1 MKIVKATILN
11 FVKTSFVVENNK
23 QQIKVKRQITYV
35 KYPV

>member
-11 FVKTSFVVENNK
+11 FIKTSIVVENNK
-23 QQIKVKRQITYV
+23 QQIKVKRQITYL